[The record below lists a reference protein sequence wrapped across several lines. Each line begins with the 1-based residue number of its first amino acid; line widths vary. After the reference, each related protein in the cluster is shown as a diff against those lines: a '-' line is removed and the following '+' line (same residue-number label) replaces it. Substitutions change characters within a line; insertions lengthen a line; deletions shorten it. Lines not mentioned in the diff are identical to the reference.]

1 MTIPTYLPY
10 FIAAGTVAVLIAIFY
25 GLNRALADAHWPAAD
40 RTRTLRV
47 SAVILLGWL
56 AAAITLSAMG
66 IYHVTS
72 GDRPTIQY
80 GILLPILIGALMI
93 WRSEATKRVLHA
105 VPQQWLVGV
114 QLFRALGAIFL
125 ILSATGTL
133 PRLFALP
140 AGLGDTVVGLLAPV
154 VGLAYARA
162 PHKAAG
168 LVAAWNVLGLL
179 DLIDA
184 LGLGFL
190 TAPSRYALEVQPT
203 SDLMTVLPLVLVP
216 VYLVP
221 LFFVLHLASLAKL
234 RREAVASRARPRCR
248 RPGIG
253 LQKPQLRLQGVEVR
267 SDVTVKWSGNL
278 AKTSSFRWRDSI
290 LRFGSAKRDL
300 VQKLRGLAC
309 HPGGTRR
316 SEAFHHFA
324 LPQPSS

>member
-1 MTIPTYLPY
+1 MSIPAYLPY
-10 FIAAGTVAVLIAIFY
+10 FIAVGTFAVLITILY
-25 GLNRALADAHWPAAD
+25 GLNRALADARWSAAD

-80 GILLPILIGALMI
+80 GILPPILIGALMI
-93 WRSEATKRVLHA
+93 WGSETTKRVIAA
-105 VPQQWLVGV
+105 VPQQWIVSV
-114 QLFRALGAIFL
+114 QVFRALGAIFL
-125 ILSATGTL
+125 ILSATATL

-179 DLIDA
+179 DLTDA
-184 LGLGFL
+184 LVLGFL
-190 TAPSRYALEVQPT
+190 TSPSRYALEVQPN
-203 SDLMTVLPLVLVP
+203 SDLMTVLPLVLIP

-221 LFFVLHLASLAKL
+221 LSIVLHLASLAKL
-234 RREAVASRARPRCR
+234 RREASQNYGRIAGARA
-248 RPGIG
+248 
-253 LQKPQLRLQGVEVR
+253 
-267 SDVTVKWSGNL
+267 
-278 AKTSSFRWRDSI
+278 
-290 LRFGSAKRDL
+290 
-300 VQKLRGLAC
+300 
-309 HPGGTRR
+309 
-316 SEAFHHFA
+316 
-324 LPQPSS
+324 

>member
-10 FIAAGTVAVLIAIFY
+10 FIAAGTVAVLITILY

-40 RTRTLRV
+40 RTRTL
-47 SAVILLGWL
+47 SLAALILLGWL
-56 AAAITLSAMG
+56 AIAITLSG
-66 IYHVTS
+66 LGTYHVTS

-93 WRSEATKRVLHA
+93 WGWEPAKRVLHA

-114 QLFRALGAIFL
+114 QVFRALGAIFL

-140 AGLGDTVVGLLAPV
+140 AGVGDILVGLSAPV

-162 PHKAAG
+162 PQKAAG

-190 TAPSRYALEVQPT
+190 TAPSRYAFEV
-203 SDLMTVLPLVLVP
+203 
-216 VYLVP
+216 
-221 LFFVLHLASLAKL
+221 SLTA
-234 RREAVASRARPRCR
+234 
-248 RPGIG
+248 
-253 LQKPQLRLQGVEVR
+253 
-267 SDVTVKWSGNL
+267 
-278 AKTSSFRWRDSI
+278 I
-290 LRFGSAKRDL
+290 L
-300 VQKLRGLAC
+300 
-309 HPGGTRR
+309 
-316 SEAFHHFA
+316 
-324 LPQPSS
+324 

>member
-25 GLNRALADAHWPAAD
+25 GLNRAFVDAHWSVAD

-56 AAAITLSAMG
+56 AAAVTLGAMG

-93 WRSEATKRVLHA
+93 WRSDTTKRVIAA

-114 QLFRALGAIFL
+114 QLYRALGAIFL
-125 ILSATGTL
+125 ILYAAGKL
-133 PRLFALP
+133 PGLFAWP
-140 AGLGDTVVGLLAPV
+140 SAVGDIAIGLSAPFVGF
-154 VGLAYARA
+154 AYARA

-179 DLIDA
+179 DLTDA
-184 LGLGFL
+184 LGLGFF

-203 SDLMTVLPLVLVP
+203 SDLMTVLPLVLIP

-221 LFFVLHLASLAKL
+221 LSIVLHIASLAKL
-234 RREAVASRARPRCR
+234 GRETGATPDPGRVADARA
-248 RPGIG
+248 
-253 LQKPQLRLQGVEVR
+253 
-267 SDVTVKWSGNL
+267 
-278 AKTSSFRWRDSI
+278 
-290 LRFGSAKRDL
+290 
-300 VQKLRGLAC
+300 
-309 HPGGTRR
+309 
-316 SEAFHHFA
+316 
-324 LPQPSS
+324 

>member
-10 FIAAGTVAVLIAIFY
+10 FIAAGTVAVLITILY
-25 GLNRALADAHWPAAD
+25 GLNRALADAHWPALD

-47 SAVILLGWL
+47 SAAILLGWL

-80 GILLPILIGALMI
+80 GILLPILIGAFMI
-93 WRSEATKRVLHA
+93 WRWEAAKRVLHA
-105 VPQQWLVGV
+105 VPQQWLVSV

-140 AGLGDTVVGLLAPV
+140 AGVGDILVGLSAPV

-162 PHKAAG
+162 PQKAAG

-179 DLIDA
+179 DLADA

-203 SDLMTVLPLVLVP
+203 SDLMTVLPLVLIP

-221 LFFVLHLASLAKL
+221 PFFVFHLASLTKL
-234 RREAVASRARPRCR
+234 RREAGATPGHGRVADAR
-248 RPGIG
+248 G
-253 LQKPQLRLQGVEVR
+253 
-267 SDVTVKWSGNL
+267 
-278 AKTSSFRWRDSI
+278 
-290 LRFGSAKRDL
+290 
-300 VQKLRGLAC
+300 
-309 HPGGTRR
+309 
-316 SEAFHHFA
+316 
-324 LPQPSS
+324 

>member
-10 FIAAGTVAVLIAIFY
+10 FIAAGTVAVLITIFY
-25 GLNRALADAHWPAAD
+25 GLNRALADAHWTAAE
-40 RTRTLRV
+40 RTRTLSE

-56 AAAITLSAMG
+56 AAAITLAAMG
-66 IYHVTS
+66 VYHIAS

-93 WRSEATKRVLHA
+93 WRSEKTKRVIAA
-105 VPQQWLVGV
+105 VPQQWLVGI
-114 QLFRALGAIFL
+114 QFFRVLGAIFL

-162 PHKAAG
+162 PQKAAG
-168 LVAAWNVLGLL
+168 LVAAWNVLGVL
-179 DLIDA
+179 DLTDA

-190 TAPSRYALEVQPT
+190 SLSSRYAFEVQPN
-203 SDLMTVLPLVLVP
+203 SDMVTVLPLVLIA

-234 RREAVASRARPRCR
+234 SRKAGAIPGHGRVA
-248 RPGIG
+248 
-253 LQKPQLRLQGVEVR
+253 
-267 SDVTVKWSGNL
+267 DVG
-278 AKTSSFRWRDSI
+278 
-290 LRFGSAKRDL
+290 
-300 VQKLRGLAC
+300 
-309 HPGGTRR
+309 HP
-316 SEAFHHFA
+316 
-324 LPQPSS
+324 

>member
-1 MTIPTYLPY
+1 MTIPNYLPY
-10 FIAAGTVAVLIAIFY
+10 FIAAGTVAVLITIFY
-25 GLNRALADAHWPAAD
+25 GLNRALADAHWPDAD

-56 AAAITLSAMG
+56 AAAITLSVMG

-93 WRSEATKRVLHA
+93 WRSEAARRVIA
-105 VPQQWLVGV
+105 VVPQQWLVGV
-114 QLFRALGAIFL
+114 QFFRSLGAIFL
-125 ILSATGTL
+125 ILYAAGKL
-133 PRLFALP
+133 PGLFAWP
-140 AGLGDTVVGLLAPV
+140 SAVGDIAIGLSAPV

-179 DLIDA
+179 DLTDA

-190 TAPSRYALEVQPT
+190 TAPSRYALEIQPT

-234 RREAVASRARPRCR
+234 RRETPASQSRGRVADARA
-248 RPGIG
+248 
-253 LQKPQLRLQGVEVR
+253 
-267 SDVTVKWSGNL
+267 
-278 AKTSSFRWRDSI
+278 
-290 LRFGSAKRDL
+290 
-300 VQKLRGLAC
+300 
-309 HPGGTRR
+309 
-316 SEAFHHFA
+316 
-324 LPQPSS
+324 

>member
-1 MTIPTYLPY
+1 MTVPTYLPY
-10 FIAAGTVAVLIAIFY
+10 FMAAGTVAVLVAIFY
-25 GLNRALADAHWPAAD
+25 GLNRALVDAHWPAAD

-56 AAAITLSAMG
+56 AAGITLSAMG

-72 GDRPTIQY
+72 GDTPTQY
-80 GILLPILIGALMI
+80 GILLPNLIGALMI
-93 WRSEATKRVLHA
+93 WRWEAARRVLHA

-140 AGLGDTVVGLLAPV
+140 AGLGDTVIGLSAPV

-203 SDLMTVLPLVLVP
+203 SDLMTVLPLVLIP

-221 LFFVLHLASLAKL
+221 LFFVLHLASLTKL
-234 RREAVASRARPRCR
+234 RREAVATNGHGRGVRAR
-248 RPGIG
+248 
-253 LQKPQLRLQGVEVR
+253 
-267 SDVTVKWSGNL
+267 
-278 AKTSSFRWRDSI
+278 A
-290 LRFGSAKRDL
+290 
-300 VQKLRGLAC
+300 
-309 HPGGTRR
+309 
-316 SEAFHHFA
+316 
-324 LPQPSS
+324 

>member
-1 MTIPTYLPY
+1 MSIPAYLPY
-10 FIAAGTVAVLIAIFY
+10 FITAGTVAVLITILY
-25 GLNRALADAHWPAAD
+25 GLNRALADAHWSTAD
-40 RTRTLRV
+40 RSRTLRV

-56 AAAITLSAMG
+56 AAAITLGTMG

-93 WRSEATKRVLHA
+93 WRSETTKRVIAA

-114 QLFRALGAIFL
+114 QFFRALGAIFL

-133 PRLFALP
+133 PSLFALP
-140 AGLGDTVVGLLAPV
+140 AGLGDTVEGLLAPV

-162 PHKAAG
+162 PQKAEG

-179 DLIDA
+179 DLTDA

-203 SDLMTVLPLVLVP
+203 SDLMTVLPLVLVS

-234 RREAVASRARPRCR
+234 ARETRASQSLGRVAD
-248 RPGIG
+248 
-253 LQKPQLRLQGVEVR
+253 VR
-267 SDVTVKWSGNL
+267 
-278 AKTSSFRWRDSI
+278 
-290 LRFGSAKRDL
+290 
-300 VQKLRGLAC
+300 
-309 HPGGTRR
+309 HP
-316 SEAFHHFA
+316 
-324 LPQPSS
+324 